1 MSLKTVFIWY
11 QIKNTL
17 LQNGFPLQTLIDI
30 KDIRN
35 LASAYTILYFKFMP
49 GELTLN
55 FVKKKNLTEISLIY
69 KK

>member
-1 MSLKTVFIWY
+1 MPLKTVFIWY

-17 LQNGFPLQTLIDI
+17 LQNGFPLQTLIDK

-35 LASAYTILYFKFMP
+35 LASAYTFLYFKFMP

-55 FVKKKNLTEISLIY
+55 FVKKNLTEISLIY
-69 KK
+69 LI